1 MDFAS
6 IVDWFSQ
13 ESMNAAEQT
22 NEPKRRESR
31 GLGRPHIAA
40 AIDSAFIELGGITRS
55 RIVDELGAIAFVNI
69 GQVLTW
75 GDEIQE
81 ISEGDIYFINGEE
94 HLAKEG
100 ITRLIRQRVRVLPSA
115 TMDPSISR
123 TISQV
128 SQTDRGSLRIK
139 MHDKL
144 AALDKLAR
152 ALGMYQPIED
162 AGNNTRSIR
171 CNACR
176 GHPERSITSG
186 RCSTTCRQPCPVH
199 HSSRVRRRSTEF

>member
-55 RIVDELGAIAFVNI
+55 RIVDELGAIAFANI

-115 TMDPSISR
+115 TMDPPAGHAPTGLGKR
-123 TISQV
+123 RQGNHAHQGADET
-128 SQTDRGSLRIK
+128 RR
-139 MHDKL
+139 L
-144 AALDKLAR
+144 AEGLEMAWT
-152 ALGMYQPIED
+152 G
-162 AGNNTRSIR
+162 
-171 CNACR
+171 
-176 GHPERSITSG
+176 
-186 RCSTTCRQPCPVH
+186 
-199 HSSRVRRRSTEF
+199 VR